1 MEITPYF
8 GDKLVTAS
16 GMEVRI
22 NPEDRERAEAI
33 VAASSAITHVTDE
46 PTFSA
51 ARTAASQ
58 LKGILEEIEASK
70 KDAKK
75 PFEAVEKSIN
85 GLATNIAKPVDTE
98 HKRILGMLNVYVE
111 KLKKAREAEERRKAE
126 EVRRKQEEA
135 DRKVREAQA
144 LLAETQAFLRQAQDE
159 AQRALLR
166 AAAKERENLL
176 LRQQLE
182 QELAGDAAE
191 MEMMLEGPPKGL
203 VPGGRVDTK
212 YDFELVNVQA
222 TCDARCFRLL
232 RWELDILACRD
243 AVKNLVEMLPPDQ
256 EPTLPGIKITKRI
269 SVSVKAAS

>member
-22 NPEDRERAEAI
+22 NPQDRERANAI
-33 VAASSAITHVTDE
+33 VAASTAITHVTDE

-51 ARTAASQ
+51 ARTAAAQ
-58 LKGILEEIEASK
+58 LKGILDEIDESK
-70 KDAKK
+70 KAAKK

-85 GLATNIAKPVDTE
+85 GLATSLSKPVKTE
-98 HKRILGMLNVYVE
+98 QERILGMLNVYVE
-111 KLKKAREAEERRKAE
+111 KLKKAREAEEKRKAE
-126 EVRRKQEEA
+126 EVRRKQAEA
-135 DRKVREAQA
+135 DRKVREAQEEA
-144 LLAETQAFLRQAQDE
+144 RKAQEALRQAQDE
-159 AQRALLR
+159 IQRALLQSE
-166 AAAKERENLL
+166 AKQRENVL

-182 QELAGDAAE
+182 QELAGDASE
-191 MEMMLEGPPKGL
+191 LQHMLEGPPKGL
-203 VPGGRVDTK
+203 VPGGRVDTV

-222 TCDARCFRLL
+222 TTDARCFRLL
-232 RWELDILACRD
+232 RWELDIPACRD
-243 AVKNLVEMLPPDQ
+243 AVKNMVEMLPPDQ